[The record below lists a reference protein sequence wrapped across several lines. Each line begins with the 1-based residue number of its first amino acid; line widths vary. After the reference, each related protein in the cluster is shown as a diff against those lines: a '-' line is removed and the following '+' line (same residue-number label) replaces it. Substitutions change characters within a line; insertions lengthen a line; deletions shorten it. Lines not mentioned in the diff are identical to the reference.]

1 MDFAILRR
9 ADAQFR
15 VITYA
20 DLAASVSGEAHSRN
34 GFATG
39 VAFEAVP
46 LLVMLFIVVPL
57 VELFVIIQV
66 GGAIGVLPTI
76 GLLLLDSI
84 LGSVLMRSQ
93 GRAVWRNFQAATAA
107 GKVPAREVLDG
118 ALVIFGGALLLTPG
132 FVTDLLGV
140 LLLVPPTRAIVRRM
154 LLGGVAKRMLGPAAI
169 PGGMT
174 FRYGAA
180 RRRDPRDGR
189 PGTPADDT
197 VEGTA
202 HDVDPHRLP

>member
-1 MDFAILRR
+1 VL
-9 ADAQFR
+9 
-15 VITYA
+15 
-20 DLAASVSGEAHSRN
+20 
-34 GFATG
+34 
-39 VAFEAVP
+39 
-46 LLVMLFIVVPL
+46 LFIVVPL

-84 LGSVLMRSQ
+84 LGSVLMRS
-93 GRAVWRNFQAATAA
+93 RSFQAATAA

-140 LLLVPPTRAIVRRM
+140 LLLLPPTRAIVRRM

-169 PGGMT
+169 GGGVA
-174 FRYGAA
+174 FRYADS
-180 RRRDPRDGR
+180 RRRGPRA
-189 PGTPADDT
+189 TPDDT

-202 HDVDPHRLP
+202 HDVDPRRLP

>member
-1 MDFAILRR
+1 ML
-9 ADAQFR
+9 
-15 VITYA
+15 
-20 DLAASVSGEAHSRN
+20 
-34 GFATG
+34 
-39 VAFEAVP
+39 
-46 LLVMLFIVVPL
+46 LFIVVPL

-140 LLLVPPTRAIVRRM
+140 LLLLPPTRAIVRRM
-154 LLGGVAKRMLGPAAI
+154 LLGGVAKRMLGPAGL
-169 PGGMT
+169 GGRMA
-174 FRYGAA
+174 FRVADS
-180 RRRDPRDGR
+180 RRSAPRA
-189 PGTPADDT
+189 TPDDT

-202 HDVDPHRLP
+202 HDVAPRRLP

>member
-1 MDFAILRR
+1 
-9 ADAQFR
+9 
-15 VITYA
+15 
-20 DLAASVSGEAHSRN
+20 
-34 GFATG
+34 
-39 VAFEAVP
+39 VP
-46 LLVMLFIVVPL
+46 LLVLLFIVVPII
-57 VELFVIIQV
+57 ELFVIIQV

-84 LGSVLMRSQ
+84 VGSVLMRSQ

-140 LLLVPPTRAIVRRM
+140 LLLLPPTRAIVRRM
-154 LLGGVAKRMLGPAAI
+154 LLGGVAKRMLGPAGI
-169 PGGMT
+169 GGGMA
-174 FRYGAA
+174 FRHADS
-180 RRRDPRDGR
+180 RRRDPRAA
-189 PGTPADDT
+189 PDDT

-202 HDVDPHRLP
+202 HDVDPRRLP